1 MNTFLVTAAAGDT
14 GSPTVKFLLE
24 KGHKVRALV
33 RREDERAAKLRA
45 SGAEV
50 VVADMLQLRQ
60 MRQALEGVT
69 AAYFCYPLAEGLVE
83 ATAIFAQAAK
93 EAKIKLIVNMSQK
106 QSRPDATSPQTLKH
120 WIAEQVL
127 DWSGIPT
134 AHLRVTLFAEWLLY
148 SAHLIRGGRYVT
160 PFDPDS
166 RFAPIAAADIARVV
180 ASMLI
185 EPGKH
190 VGKIY
195 SLHGPVEYSHA
206 EIAQVLAD
214 TLGKDIQFEHVSVDE
229 FLTQLGIP
237 ENDFLRL
244 HFLAIKQDQ
253 RERLLEGLDEVGIEI
268 IGQPL
273 TTLPQFIEQHYD
285 LLAS

>member
-60 MRQALEGVT
+60 MRKALEGVT

-93 EAKIKLIVNMSQK
+93 EAKIKLVVNMSQK
-106 QSRPDATSPQTLKH
+106 QSRPDAASPQTLKH

-160 PFDPDS
+160 PFDPES
-166 RFAPIAAADIARVV
+166 RFAPIAAEDIARVV
-180 ASMLI
+180 TSILI
-185 EPGKH
+185 EQEKH

-206 EIAQVLAD
+206 EIAQLLAD
-214 TLGKDIQFEHVSVDE
+214 ALGKDIQFEHVSVDE

-253 RERLLEGLDEVGIEI
+253 RERLLEGLDDVGTEI

-273 TTLPQFIEQHYD
+273 MTLPQYIEQHYD